1 MKERLTAISAA
12 LILISLSACSAAPES
27 SAQSSSEAPAVTA
40 EAKTDLENRFMSY
53 DFSAVSSPVKLNED
67 AVPVKSELPLA
78 YQWGE
83 FIEPQSMQDIMKWV
97 TQVGII
103 SITGSEPFEHFSG
116 DPELDSAIAEKA
128 GASFIITG
136 TVFEAK
142 VLYPL
147 AGSLTEGETI
157 KIYYLTGD
165 WGVEL
170 IEGKDYLVTLA
181 EWGDSYKLGCDM
193 SSVFDIDDD
202 FVVTSQSSF
211 MAAAKFNG
219 LSLADASYLLCQ
231 DFENALERDEVQ

>member
-27 SAQSSSEAPAVTA
+27 SAQNSSEAPAVTA
-40 EAKTDLENRFMSY
+40 EAQTDLENRFMSY

-67 AVPVKSELPLA
+67 AVPVKELPGG
-78 YQWGE
+78 YQWAE
-83 FIEPQSMQDIMKWV
+83 YNEPQSMQDIMKWV

-103 SITGSEPFEHFSG
+103 TITGSERFEHFSG

-128 GASFIITG
+128 GADLVGG
-136 TVFEAK
+136 TVFKAK

-157 KIYYLTGD
+157 KIYHPTGD

-181 EWGDSYKLGCDM
+181 EWGDAYKLGCDM

-219 LSLADASYLLCQ
+219 LSLADASYLLRQ